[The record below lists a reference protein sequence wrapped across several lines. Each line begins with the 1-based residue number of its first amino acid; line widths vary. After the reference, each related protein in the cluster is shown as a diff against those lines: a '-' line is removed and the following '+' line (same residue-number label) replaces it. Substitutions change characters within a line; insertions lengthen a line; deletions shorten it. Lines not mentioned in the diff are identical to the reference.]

1 MPEQILDQPEQRRDT
16 ETTMNDIR
24 IGTIGSGSIVSKILN
39 GVSLTAGIR
48 CEAIYSRASDKG
60 RALADAF
67 GVEKVYTDVEAL
79 LTDPA
84 IDYIY
89 IASPNSLHFDQARA
103 ALEHGKNVLCEKPFT
118 STVREAD
125 ELIRL
130 ARERRLFLYEM
141 VPTPFL
147 PNYRLVKEHLAE
159 IGRARLIQCNY
170 SQYSSRYD
178 NLKAGEVTNIF
189 DPAYSGGCLQ
199 DINYYNVYFTVSFFG
214 TPLAARYDANRF
226 ANGIDT
232 SGVVT
237 LQYADCVAT
246 LSGAKDTWGV
256 NFAQI
261 EGEDGYLYI
270 ENGANALE
278 SVRVVTRTSDRT
290 YNEQPESDRWVYE
303 IQGLVPV
310 LQAAD
315 HADCMQRLELT
326 RSVVDIVETVR
337 KQAGIVFPA
346 DR

>member
-1 MPEQILDQPEQRRDT
+1 
-16 ETTMNDIR
+16 MNDIR
-24 IGTIGSGSIVSKILN
+24 IGTIGTGSIVSRILT
-39 GVSLTAGIR
+39 GVSRTAGIR
-48 CEAIYSRASDKG
+48 CEAVYSRAEGKG

-67 GVEKVYTDVEAL
+67 GVDKVYTDLEAL
-79 LTDPA
+79 FADPA

-89 IASPNSLHFDQARA
+89 VASPNSLHFDQARA

-118 STVREAD
+118 STLREAD

-130 ARERRLFLYEM
+130 ARDRRLFLYEM
-141 VPTPFL
+141 VPTSFL
-147 PNYRLVKEHLAE
+147 PNYQLVSEYLPAAGRVRLVM
-159 IGRARLIQCNY
+159 CNY

-199 DINYYNVYFTVSFFG
+199 DINYYNVYFTVSLFG
-214 TPLAARYDANRF
+214 KPVSARYDPNRF

-237 LQYADCVAT
+237 LQYDDSVAT

-261 EGEDGYLYI
+261 EGENGYLYI
-270 ENGANALE
+270 EGGANALE

-290 YNEQPESDRWVYE
+290 YNAQPDPDRWIYE
-303 IQGLVPV
+303 IQGLVPL

-315 HADCMQRLELT
+315 HAACIKRLDLT
-326 RSVVDIVETVR
+326 RSVVEIVEAMR
-337 KQAGIVFPA
+337 KQAGISFPA

>member
-1 MPEQILDQPEQRRDT
+1 
-16 ETTMNDIR
+16 MNDIR
-24 IGTIGSGSIVSKILN
+24 IGTIGTGSIVSKILT
-39 GVSLTAGIR
+39 GVSRTEGIR
-48 CEAIYSRASDKG
+48 CEAVYSRDEGKG

-67 GVEKVYTDVEAL
+67 GVEKVYTDLEAL

-84 IDYIY
+84 IDYVY
-89 IASPNSLHFDQARA
+89 VASPNSLHFEQARA

-130 ARERRLFLYEM
+130 ARDSRLFLYEM
-141 VPTPFL
+141 VPTSFL
-147 PNYRLVKEHLAE
+147 PNYQLVKEHLAE
-159 IGRARLIQCNY
+159 LGRVRLVLCNY

-199 DINYYNVYFTVSFFG
+199 DINYYNVYFAISLLG
-214 TPLAARYDANRF
+214 KPLSARYDANRF

-261 EGEDGYLYI
+261 EGENGYLYAA
-270 ENGANALE
+270 NGANAIE
-278 SVRVVTRTSDRT
+278 SVRVVTRSSDQT
-290 YNEQPESDRWVYE
+290 FNAQPDPDRWTYE
-303 IQGLVPV
+303 IQGLAPL

-315 HADCMQRLELT
+315 HDDCLQRLELT
-326 RSVVDIVETVR
+326 RSVVEVVETIR
-337 KQAGIVFPA
+337 KQAGIFFPA